1 MYDVIKGWPGEGCL
15 DVTYPA
21 DKEKMIDKDTKL
33 PIREGIMV
41 TVNADGKVVPATPSD
56 TTLQGWLLG
65 REMLTDMC
73 TVLLGD
79 YVLEMDKDHYDDTA
93 TFTPGA
99 KVGAMSDG
107 SGKIAAGGSGVAFGR
122 VLSVNATTG
131 KIVIVAGCC

>member
-1 MYDVIKGWPGEGCL
+1 MYNVIKGWPGEGCL

-21 DKEKMIDKDTKL
+21 DVDKMINDDTKL

-41 TVNADGKVVPATPSD
+41 TIDANGKVVPAQPGD
-56 TTLQGWLLG
+56 TTIQGWLLG
-65 REMLTDMC
+65 REMMTNMC

-79 YVLEMDKDHYDDTA
+79 YVLEMDKDHYNDAA

-99 KVGAMSDG
+99 KVGAMGDG
-107 SGKIAAGGSGVAFGR
+107 SGKIDAAGSGVAFGR

-131 KIVIVAGCC
+131 KIVVVAGCC